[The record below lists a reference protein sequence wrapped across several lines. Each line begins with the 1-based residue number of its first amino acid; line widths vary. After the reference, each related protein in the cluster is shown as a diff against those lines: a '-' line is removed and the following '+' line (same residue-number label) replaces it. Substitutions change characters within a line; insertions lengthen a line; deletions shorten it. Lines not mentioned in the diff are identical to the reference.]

1 MFANIDEHL
10 LREQRKG
17 PNTSICIFDVFT
29 GDITMKLFK
38 ALSTITLA
46 LLATYANAKTNDVK
60 TTDLAQL
67 EPVNKAE
74 LMLSVELHLADS
86 IKQMNSALTT
96 QAAKKLVLAQNDK
109 AAVKKPFEAKIA
121 LLAE

>member
-1 MFANIDEHL
+1 
-10 LREQRKG
+10 
-17 PNTSICIFDVFT
+17 
-29 GDITMKLFK
+29 MKLFK